1 LRVDRDP
8 YPVITTAGR
17 IVWLVDAYTTTDH
30 FPYSHPTAGVGNYI
44 RNPVKVTVDAYDG
57 TVAFYVVEPDEPL
70 IAAYARAF
78 PGLFRPFSAMPED
91 LRAHIRYP
99 QDLFGIQARMYAQ
112 FHMLDPQVFYNREDL
127 WTVPVRKTEGRE
139 TEMEP
144 YYTIMRLPAEKR
156 EEFILLLPFTPVR
169 RDNMIAWLAARSDP
183 PHYGKLVLF
192 EFPKGKLV
200 FGPRQVEARIDQ
212 DAFISQQ
219 LSLWGQAG
227 SQVIRGGLLAIP
239 IEESLLYVQPLYLA
253 AERGRLPELKR
264 VIVAYGNRIAM
275 DETLEAS
282 LQQLFGARPAAAGG
296 PPVAGAPPAAGG
308 VPSRLAAEALEHFT
322 RARERFGRG
331 DFAGFAEDLRKLEE
345 ALRRLQSEGRR

>member
-1 LRVDRDP
+1 
-8 YPVITTAGR
+8 
-17 IVWLVDAYTTTDH
+17 
-30 FPYSHPTAGVGNYI
+30 
-44 RNPVKVTVDAYDG
+44 
-57 TVAFYVVEPDEPL
+57 
-70 IAAYARAF
+70 
-78 PGLFRPFSAMPED
+78 
-91 LRAHIRYP
+91 
-99 QDLFGIQARMYAQ
+99 
-112 FHMLDPQVFYNREDL
+112 
-127 WTVPVRKTEGRE
+127 
-139 TEMEP
+139 
-144 YYTIMRLPAEKR
+144 
-156 EEFILLLPFTPVR
+156 
-169 RDNMIAWLAARSDP
+169 MIAWLAARSDP
-183 PHYGKLVLF
+183 PHYGKLVLY

-282 LQQLFGARPAAAGG
+282 LQQLFGGRPGGGEGRARGRPARRRRRAGG
-296 PPVAGAPPAAGG
+296 RRCPP
-308 VPSRLAAEALEHFT
+308 RLAAEALEHFT

-331 DFAGFAEDLRKLEE
+331 DFTGFADELKKLEE
-345 ALRRLQSEGRR
+345 TLRRLQTESRR

>member
-1 LRVDRDP
+1 
-8 YPVITTAGR
+8 
-17 IVWLVDAYTTTDH
+17 
-30 FPYSHPTAGVGNYI
+30 
-44 RNPVKVTVDAYDG
+44 
-57 TVAFYVVEPDEPL
+57 
-70 IAAYARAF
+70 
-78 PGLFRPFSAMPED
+78 MPED

-112 FHMLDPQVFYNREDL
+112 YHMLDPQVFYNKEDL
-127 WTVPVRKTEGRE
+127 WTVPVRKAEGRDA
-139 TEMEP
+139 EMEP
-144 YYTIMRLPAEKR
+144 YYTIMRLPAEQR

-219 LSLWGQAG
+219 LSLWSQAG
-227 SQVIRGGLLAIP
+227 SQVLRGGLLAIP

-282 LQQLFGARPAAAGG
+282 LQQLFGARPAVAGG
-296 PPVAGAPPAAGG
+296 PPPRAGTPATGGPPSG
-308 VPSRLAAEALEHFT
+308 LAAEALEHFT

-345 ALRRLQSEGRR
+345 ALRRLQSESRR

>member
-1 LRVDRDP
+1 
-8 YPVITTAGR
+8 
-17 IVWLVDAYTTTDH
+17 
-30 FPYSHPTAGVGNYI
+30 
-44 RNPVKVTVDAYDG
+44 
-57 TVAFYVVEPDEPL
+57 
-70 IAAYARAF
+70 
-78 PGLFRPFSAMPED
+78 
-91 LRAHIRYP
+91 
-99 QDLFGIQARMYAQ
+99 
-112 FHMLDPQVFYNREDL
+112 MLDPQVFYNKEDL
-127 WTVPVRKTEGRE
+127 WTVPIRKAEGRDA
-139 TEMEP
+139 EMEP
-144 YYTIMRLPAEKR
+144 YYTIMRLPGEKR

-183 PHYGKLVLF
+183 PDYGKLMLF

-282 LQQLFGARPAAAGG
+282 LQQLFGARPAGA
-296 PPVAGAPPAAGG
+296 VAGAPPAASAPPAPGG
-308 VPSRLAAEALEHFT
+308 IPPRLAAEALEHFT

-345 ALRRLQSEGRR
+345 TLKRLETESRR

>member
-1 LRVDRDP
+1 
-8 YPVITTAGR
+8 
-17 IVWLVDAYTTTDH
+17 
-30 FPYSHPTAGVGNYI
+30 
-44 RNPVKVTVDAYDG
+44 VKVTVDAYDG
-57 TVAFYVVEPDEPL
+57 AVSFYVIEPDEPM

-78 PGLFRPFSAMPED
+78 PGLFMPFSAMPED
-91 LRAHIRYP
+91 LRGHIRYP

-112 FHMLDPQVFYNREDL
+112 YHMLDPQVFYNKEDL
-127 WTVPVRKTEGRE
+127 WTVPVRKAEGRDA
-139 TEMEP
+139 EMDP

-183 PHYGKLVLF
+183 PDYGKLVLF

-219 LSLWGQAG
+219 ISLWSQAG
-227 SQVIRGGLLAIP
+227 SQVLRGGLLAIP

-282 LQQLFGARPAAAGG
+282 LQQLFGARPAAATGA
-296 PPVAGAPPAAGG
+296 PPAGGAPPAASGI
-308 VPSRLAAEALEHFT
+308 PPRLAAEALEHFS

-345 ALRRLQSEGRR
+345 TLKRLETESRR